1 MAGAMQRALP
11 DFVIVG
17 AQKAGTT
24 SLYSYLLQHPQI
36 LPAERKEVH
45 FVDLNWP
52 RGERWYRSHFP
63 TFRDLARHEGGSH
76 GRALTGEASP
86 YYLYHPHTA
95 QRLAEVV
102 PQARIIILLRDPVA
116 RAYSHYRHNVR
127 KGEEALSFLEALER
141 EERILPEE
149 TAKLVVDPN
158 YRSLAHQL
166 YSYRARGRYAEQLLP
181 FLEHFPHDRILIL
194 QSEDLF
200 ADPQRIYTQ
209 TLGFLDLP
217 SWRLDATRAYNI
229 GRYDRDL
236 IPDEARL
243 RKYYEADNLQLSS
256 LVGRSFG
263 W

>member
-17 AQKAGTT
+17 AQKGGTS
-24 SLYSYLLQHPQI
+24 SLYAYLCQHPQI

-63 TFRDLARHEGGSH
+63 SFRDLARHEGG
-76 GRALTGEASP
+76 GRERALTGEASP
-86 YYLYHPHTA
+86 YYLYHPHA
-95 QRLAEVV
+95 ARRLAAVV

-127 KGEEALSFLEALER
+127 MGEETLSFPEALER

-149 TAKLVVDPN
+149 TVKLVADPT
-158 YRSLAHQL
+158 YRSVAHQL
-166 YSYRARGRYAEQLLP
+166 YSYRARGRYAEQIAR
-181 FLEHFPHDRILIL
+181 FLEHFPQEQLLIL
-194 QSEDLF
+194 RSEDLF
-200 ADPQRIYTQ
+200 ADPQRVYTQ

-217 SWRLDATRAYNI
+217 SWRLDSTRAYNI

-236 IPDEARL
+236 VPEEARL
-243 RKYYEADNLQLSS
+243 RKYYEADILDLTA